1 MNGGKMVLGKKLI
14 MVVDDDTTS
23 LTFAK
28 NILEKEYRVSA
39 INSGAKVLNQLGKTR
54 PELILLDLNMPDI
67 DGFEVMKLIREHHE
81 YSKIPVI
88 FLTADRNPQNESKC
102 LESGAI
108 DFVSKPFV
116 PSVLESRVKRTLEL
130 FDSRKQLE
138 TMVHAQTVTIASR
151 TERISKIQNAVI
163 IGMANLIE
171 ERDNSTGKHVRNAQ
185 HYVEMICDS
194 LMAKGLFPDI
204 LTDDY
209 RNNTVKAAPLHDVG
223 KIRIPDAILQKPG
236 RLTPEEFEVIK
247 THTTIGEAIIN
258 NILGD
263 VEESEYLEIAR
274 QIALRH
280 HEKWDGSGYPDGLKG
295 EEIPLCARIMAIAD
309 VFDALYEDRCYK
321 KGIRPLRKAV
331 DIIEADKGT
340 HFDPDIA
347 DVFIGLYEDLLEYVG
362 ETESTN

>member
-1 MNGGKMVLGKKLI
+1 MTTDKIIL
-14 MVVDDDTTS
+14 VVDDDLTS
-23 LTFAK
+23 LKLAK
-28 NILEKEYRVSA
+28 NILEKEYRVA
-39 INSGAKVLNQLGKTR
+39 TVNSGVMVFKYLAKNT
-54 PELILLDLNMPDI
+54 PDLILLDLNMPDM
-67 DGFEVMKLIREHHE
+67 DGFEVMKLIQEHHE
-81 YSKIPVI
+81 FSKIPVI
-88 FLTADRNPQNESKC
+88 FLTADQKPQIESQC

-116 PSVLESRVKRTLEL
+116 PPVLKSRVKRTIELYAYRRELEGMVI
-130 FDSRKQLE
+130 KQ
-138 TMVHAQTVTIASR
+138 AKTITNR
-151 TERISKIQNAVI
+151 TERIAKIQNAVI

-185 HYVEMICDS
+185 HYVEMICDA
-194 LMAKGLFPDI
+194 LMAKGLFAGQ

-236 RLTPEEFEVIK
+236 RLTPEEFDVIK
-247 THTTIGEAIIN
+247 THATIGDAIIN

-263 VEESEYLEIAR
+263 VEEPEYLEIAR

-321 KGIRPLRKAV
+321 KGIRPLSKAV
-331 DIIEADKGT
+331 GIIEADKGI
-340 HFDPDIA
+340 HFDPVIA
-347 DVFIGLYEDLLEYVG
+347 DVFVGLYDELLEYVG
-362 ETESTN
+362 EDTEQLR